1 MSCEHF
7 LTAFFIWAMAIECAG
22 IGMQQL
28 ESAMQRAAGLMSQ
41 HGWPVP
47 SGRCWKV
54 AVGQASRAA
63 TTPDF
68 AFRDLVR
75 CARVLR

>member
-1 MSCEHF
+1 
-7 LTAFFIWAMAIECAG
+7 
-22 IGMQQL
+22 MQAL
-28 ESAMQRAAGLMSQ
+28 EAALQHAAVLMPQ

-47 SGRCWKV
+47 PERCWKV
-54 AVGQASRAA
+54 AVSQASRAA

-75 CARVLR
+75 CVVT

>member
-1 MSCEHF
+1 
-7 LTAFFIWAMAIECAG
+7 
-22 IGMQQL
+22 MQQL
-28 ESAMQRAAGLMSQ
+28 EAAMQQASSIMPQ

-47 SGRCWKV
+47 PERAWKQCV
-54 AVGQASRAA
+54 QQASRAA

-75 CARVLR
+75 

>member
-1 MSCEHF
+1 MNA
-7 LTAFFIWAMAIECAG
+7 LYRRAG
-22 IGMQQL
+22 LGMQAL
-28 ESAMQRAAGLMSQ
+28 EAAMQHAALLMPQ

-47 SGRCWKV
+47 PERCWKV
-54 AVGQASRAA
+54 AVSQASRAA

-75 CARVLR
+75 YVVS